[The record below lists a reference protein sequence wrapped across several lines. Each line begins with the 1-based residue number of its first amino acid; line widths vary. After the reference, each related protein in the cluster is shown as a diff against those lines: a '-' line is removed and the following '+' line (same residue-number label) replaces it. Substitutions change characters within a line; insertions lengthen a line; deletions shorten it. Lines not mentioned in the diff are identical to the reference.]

1 MFTQKFLKDLL
12 ERAVSTAAQ
21 TAIVAIPA
29 SIELVQAVRWDVV
42 AGAAGL
48 GFILAV
54 LKGVAAS
61 RIGRSDN
68 ASLVE

>member
-21 TAIVAIPA
+21 TAIVAIPT
-29 SIELVQAVRWDVV
+29 SLELVQSVHWDVV

-48 GFILAV
+48 GFILSV

-61 RIGRSDN
+61 KVGHSDS